1 MVFHIF
7 FWGVCCSIG
16 NKPAKMS
23 SFFAVRR
30 LLFLAGLRQS
40 DDFLEDLTV
49 RKIGDSL
56 IDLDKFDDF
65 TL

>member
-1 MVFHIF
+1 M
-7 FWGVCCSIG
+7 
-16 NKPAKMS
+16 P

-56 IDLDKFDDF
+56 IDLDEFDDF